1 MESVSVNTRLCRLL
15 GILIPLALVSLAP
28 SDSFAAEP
36 EGPKKAAPAPNVNGT
51 ETFATPE
58 QAAAALVDA
67 AEKFDVDALVRIF
80 GVGGEE
86 VVLSGEYAQDRQ
98 RAQEFAAKARE
109 KTSVANDPVS
119 KSRAFLVVG
128 NGEWPFPVPI
138 VKRSSRWQFDA
149 AAGLKELE
157 YRRIGRNELDAIAFC
172 HGYVEAQQEYAFRP
186 RDGYEVTQ
194 YAQHIISA
202 SGKHDGLAWPN
213 PDGTWGGP
221 IGESAARA
229 IEQGYSLQQGKAT
242 PFHGYFFKV
251 LKGQGA
257 NAPLGEMD
265 YVVKGLMIG
274 GFALVAV
281 PAEYGQSGVKTFIVN
296 QSGVVYQKDLGPET
310 LTAFQKMERFNPDR
324 SWTPVLDID

>member
-1 MESVSVNTRLCRLL
+1 VAVN
-15 GILIPLALVSLAP
+15 A
-28 SDSFAAEP
+28 
-36 EGPKKAAPAPNVNGT
+36 T

-58 QAAAALVDA
+58 EAAAALITA

-86 VVLSGEYAQDRQ
+86 VVLSGEYPQDRQ

-109 KTSVANDPVS
+109 KTSVANDPIS

-138 VKRSSRWQFDA
+138 VKKASRWQFDA

-157 YRRIGRNELDAIAFC
+157 YRRIGRNELDAIEFC

-186 RDGYEVTQ
+186 REGYEVTQ
-194 YAQHIISA
+194 YAQHIVSA
-202 SGKHDGLAWPN
+202 SGKHDGLAWQN
-213 PDGTWGGP
+213 PDGTWAGP
-221 IGESAARA
+221 IGEAAARA
-229 IEQGYSLQQGKAT
+229 IEQGYSLEQGKAT

-251 LKGQGA
+251 LKGQGP
-257 NAPLGEMD
+257 NAPLGELD
-265 YVVKGLMIG
+265 YVVKGVMIG

-281 PAEYGQSGVKTFIVN
+281 PAEYGETGIKTFIVN

-324 SWTPVLDID
+324 SWTPVLEVD